1 MVKTVVLEGSEVCVS
16 GLDGQNTIV
25 KNLGEKSVF
34 ASAFAGVSEGADN
47 VVEIPASSGEVLYDT
62 HGTVYLSGTG
72 KVQITGTNY
81 DAVNFKSPSA
91 NVRDRQTAAE
101 EIPAIPLDFATFA
114 LADISENVQT
124 ELQEQEE

>member
-1 MVKTVVLEGSEVCVS
+1 MVKTVVLEGAEVCVT

-47 VVEIPASSGEVLYDT
+47 VVEIPAACGEVLYDT

-91 NVRDRQTAAE
+91 AGVRDRQTAIE
-101 EIPAIPLDFATFA
+101 EIPAIPLELSTFGVA
-114 LADISENVQT
+114 EIIENVQT
-124 ELQEQEE
+124 EEQEA

>member
-91 NVRDRQTAAE
+91 NVRDRQTADDV
-101 EIPAIPLDFATFA
+101 IPAIPLAFVEMAA
-114 LADISENVQT
+114 ADIAENVQT
-124 ELQEQEE
+124 ETEA

>member
-1 MVKTVVLEGSEVCVS
+1 MVKTVVLEGAEVCVT
-16 GLDGQNTIV
+16 GLDGQNAVV

-91 NVRDRQTAAE
+91 NVRDRQTATE
-101 EIPAIPLDFATFA
+101 KIPAIPLELSTFGVA
-114 LADISENVQT
+114 EIIENVQT
-124 ELQEQEE
+124 EEQEA